1 MTALPYIGRFAPSPT
16 GRLHI
21 GSMVAALGSWWHAKQ
36 QHGKWLIR
44 IEDIDPPREI
54 ADAANEQ
61 IACLA
66 AFGMQ
71 SDDVIMYQNQ
81 RSERYQQVLQLLRD
95 AGMVFECRCSRS
107 ELAKHGGIHR
117 NCVAHPTQS
126 TAAIR
131 LSMPEIKIFFDD
143 LIQGPFQQQLKKQV
157 GDVVL
162 KRADGFWAYQL
173 AVVVDDADQGITHV
187 VRGADLLDSTPRQIY
202 LQQQLGYATP
212 HYAHLPLVLDSG
224 GNKLSKSE
232 LSVPVNASSP
242 IPAMQ
247 FAWQHLGQAPE
258 VMRGINK
265 VSEFHLHAIEHFQLR
280 EIRPDVRRFAKIQ
293 DQ

>member
-16 GRLHI
+16 GPLHV
-21 GSMVAALGSWWHAKQ
+21 GSLVAALASWWHAKQ

-54 ADAANEQ
+54 AGAAKHQ

-66 AFGMQ
+66 AFGMH
-71 SDDVIMYQNQ
+71 SDDDILYQSQ
-81 RSERYQQVLQLLRD
+81 RSERYEEVLQLLWD
-95 AGMVFECRCSRS
+95 ADTVFECRCSRS
-107 ELAKHGGIHR
+107 ELAKYGGIHR
-117 NCVAHPTQS
+117 NCVVHPTQS
-126 TAAIR
+126 TAAMR
-131 LSMPEIKIFFDD
+131 LSLPEITLFFDD
-143 LIQGPFQQQLKKQV
+143 LIQGQFQQQLKKQV

-173 AVVVDDADQGITHV
+173 AVVVDDADQGITHI

-202 LQQQLGYATP
+202 LQQLLSYPTP
-212 HYAHLPLVLDSG
+212 YYAHVPLVLDSR

-247 FAWQHLGQAPE
+247 FAWEHLGQAPE
-258 VMRGINK
+258 VMRRINK
-265 VSEFHLHAIEHFQLR
+265 VSQFHLHAIEHFQLSR
-280 EIRPDVRRFAKIQ
+280 IRRDATQFAKIQ